1 MARKKDG
8 KQTPGNPGHSQFWM
22 ILHLNFFSDI
32 PHSGNEW
39 VQITCKTY
47 ISHMQHSFL
56 KLSPLTMQKM
66 THDIDSTF
74 GPHFTIVPLKILIN
88 CKKSE
93 GPFYR
98 VTTKGPIGL
107 PSHVISMFN
116 KKWCDILIVCLVF
129 PDGAFEERVNL
140 RFSLFT
146 LSCPELLGR
155 EHRPKALNRAAA
167 RSFQEVYCI
176 SHTCTWPKRG
186 CSTDSMIH
194 LGEGDRN
201 PIKIKSRMAN
211 PPTHK

>member
-116 KKWCDILIVCLVF
+116 KKWCDTLIVCLVF
-129 PDGAFEERVNL
+129 PDGAFEESVNL
-140 RFSLFT
+140 RFWLFT
-146 LSCPELLGR
+146 LSCPELLGQ

-167 RSFQEVYCI
+167 RSFQESVLYLAYLY
-176 SHTCTWPKRG
+176 R
-186 CSTDSMIH
+186 
-194 LGEGDRN
+194 
-201 PIKIKSRMAN
+201 A
-211 PPTHK
+211 